1 MTMASRRRRAP
12 RARMPRHTVRLRL
25 TLLYECLFLALGAA
39 LLTVSYVLDDGQLSR
54 LRVSSGPASSH
65 RAGGPVHAPSPVAD
79 SLQTQVTHD
88 LHEILVQSGIALA
101 IMAVVSVALGL
112 LMAGRTLR
120 PLRAMTAATRR
131 ISERNLHERLALT
144 GPSDE
149 LKDLADTIDGLL
161 ARLDTAFDSQRRF
174 VANASHELRT
184 PLMLTQTLLQVA
196 LADPAITLGSLQ
208 AACQE
213 VLLTCKEQDR
223 LIQALL
229 TLARGQRGLD
239 HREPLDLAEITRHVL
254 RTREPEAAAR
264 GVRVAATLSPATT
277 TGDPRLVEILV
288 ANLIEN
294 ATRHNVPG
302 GCIRVEV
309 GACQAHAVLTV
320 ANTGPHVPAGQVE
333 RLLQPFQHLDSERGH
348 AREGLG
354 LGLSIVA
361 AIAAAHG
368 ATLSVHPQPAGGLAV
383 EVRFPSPCGAA
394 LTAA

>member
-1 MTMASRRRRAP
+1 MTVAPRRRRTLRAP
-12 RARMPRHTVRLRL
+12 IPRRTVRLRL

-39 LLTVSYVLDDGQLSR
+39 LLAVSYVLDDGQLSR
-54 LRVSSGPASSH
+54 LRVSSGPVSSA

-79 SLQTQVTHD
+79 SLRSQVTHD
-88 LHEILVQSGIALA
+88 LHELVVQSGIALA
-101 IMAVVSVALGL
+101 VMAVVSVALGW

-120 PLRAMTAATRR
+120 PLRAMTAAARR

-144 GPSDE
+144 GPRDE
-149 LKDLADTIDGLL
+149 LRDLADTIDGLL
-161 ARLDTAFDSQRRF
+161 TRLDAAFDSQRRF

-196 LADPAITLGSLQ
+196 LADPAITLSSLQ

-213 VLLTCKEQDR
+213 VLLGCKEQDR

-229 TLARGQRGLD
+229 TLARSQRGLD
-239 HREPLDLAEITRHVL
+239 HREPVDLAEITRQVL
-254 RTREPEAAAR
+254 RTRGPEAAAR
-264 GVRVAATLSPATT
+264 GVRVDAALTPAQI
-277 TGDPRLVEILV
+277 TGDPRLAEILV

-302 GCIRVEV
+302 GCIRAEV
-309 GACQAHAVLTV
+309 GERQAHAVLTV
-320 ANTGPHVPAGQVE
+320 GNTGPHVPADQVE

-348 AREGLG
+348 ARDGLG

-368 ATLSVHPQPAGGLAV
+368 ATLSVHPRPAGGLAV
-383 EVRFPSPCGAA
+383 EVRFRLDAA
-394 LTAA
+394 LP